1 MSWTQAVFHGAPRC
15 RGDTASDTM
24 LSAELRYHQDE
35 AQMLSASSCSSQPLT
50 KINECLHK
58 GADVCHRHQQG
69 APQDRLDM
77 HDRTAE

>member
-1 MSWTQAVFHGAPRC
+1 
-15 RGDTASDTM
+15 M
-24 LSAELRYHQDE
+24 LSAELHHHQDE

-58 GADVCHRHQQG
+58 GAGRLSPPLYILDLIKHQQG